1 MSGKAQLV
9 RKTANRARERLSNA
23 RQGRIRSPNGWEL
36 RKRPTRRGRNRLR
49 NGWAEAG
56 QTVCQEKIPRQAA
69 RSPAVYP
76 ASASDNRQGIGIQ
89 LRTREIHD
97 RLEFGLTVFWMEGI
111 KMGGSGSSSSPH
123 PSIITRITS
132 FTLALDANDR
142 ASDDFKD

>member
-89 LRTREIHD
+89 LRTREVQHYQSYRSSPGD
-97 RLEFGLTVFWMEGI
+97 
-111 KMGGSGSSSSPH
+111 SYCNSSSGCVA
-123 PSIITRITS
+123 
-132 FTLALDANDR
+132 FTQN
-142 ASDDFKD
+142 F